1 MTCKTCNGNQFTK
14 NSKNL
19 IITCPDCCDP
29 AFDEQQDTSTVS
41 IRALVLDEAKRVIT
55 QDRAE
60 EYGDASENFKD
71 IADMWSTYL
80 DHTLV
85 EADVAAMM
93 ALMKIVRL
101 KSNHTHRDSWVDIAG
116 YSAIGA
122 EVAG

>member
-1 MTCKTCNGNQFTK
+1 MTCKTCNGNQFIK
-14 NSKNL
+14 NSANL

-29 AFDEQQDTSTVS
+29 SFDERQDAPDVN

-55 QDRAE
+55 QDRAD
-60 EYGDASENFKD
+60 EYGDASENFKA

-93 ALMKIVRL
+93 VLVKIARI
-101 KSNHTHRDSWVDIAG
+101 KANHTHRDSWVDIAG
-116 YSAIGA
+116 YSALGA

>member
-1 MTCKTCNGNQFTK
+1 MTCKTCHGNQFTK
-14 NSKNL
+14 NSENL

-29 AFDEQQDTSTVS
+29 AFDAQQDTPTVS

-55 QDRAE
+55 QDRDE
-60 EYGDASENFKD
+60 EYGDVSENFKD

-85 EADVAAMM
+85 ESDVAAMM
-93 ALMKIVRL
+93 VLVKIARL
-101 KSNHTHRDSWVDIAG
+101 KSNHTHRDSWVDVAG
-116 YSAIGA
+116 YSALGA